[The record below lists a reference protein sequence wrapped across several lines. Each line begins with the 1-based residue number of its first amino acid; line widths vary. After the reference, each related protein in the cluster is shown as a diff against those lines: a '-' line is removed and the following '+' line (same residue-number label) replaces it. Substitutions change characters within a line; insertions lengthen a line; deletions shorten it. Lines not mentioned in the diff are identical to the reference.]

1 MRASSHATSGPCA
14 RRSGDRLSTETRT
27 AALERPEPPPGLSPP
42 PGHPRFPLVDG
53 LRAIAALSVL
63 LFHAAT
69 TSRASEAASGLGP
82 YLARLNVGVAI
93 FFAISG
99 FLLYRPL
106 LAARMGDGP
115 PVRVRDYARRRALR
129 IVPAYWV
136 ALTVLALYP
145 GLPGVFTGDWLVY
158 YGFTQGYSPRT
169 IVNGIGPAWTL
180 GWELAFYALLPG
192 LSAVFARIAR
202 RGGRRASWPL
212 ELVVLGALA
221 AAGVAYE
228 AYATR
233 HPDALSATFAGPFAW
248 FATGMLLALASVL
261 GARAPGRATAA
272 LNRFAWLGWPVALV
286 AYWVICR
293 GLGLQGGFVF
303 LQRQNTAQTVAVVGL
318 SGVLAAG
325 LLLPAIFAGARH
337 GPLGRLLASRPLAWL
352 GLVSYGI
359 YLYHEPLARVLNG
372 GLASGGA
379 PVRRFLLLAAG
390 TAALAIAAGAVSYYV
405 VERPALRLGKRRR
418 GGVRP

>member
-1 MRASSHATSGPCA
+1 
-14 RRSGDRLSTETRT
+14 
-27 AALERPEPPPGLSPP
+27 
-42 PGHPRFPLVDG
+42 
-53 LRAIAALSVL
+53 VL
-63 LFHAAT
+63 LFHAAYY
-69 TSRASEAASGLGP
+69 SRAMESASGLGP

-115 PVRVRDYARRRALR
+115 PVRLRDYARRRGLR

-136 ALTVLALYP
+136 ALTILAVYP
-145 GLPGVFTGDWLVY
+145 GLPGVFSGEGWIY
-158 YGFTQGYSPRT
+158 YGFAQDYSPRT

-180 GWELAFYALLPG
+180 GWELLFYALLPG
-192 LSAVFARIAR
+192 LSTLFARIAR
-202 RGGRRASWPL
+202 WGGRRASWPL
-212 ELVVLGALA
+212 ELTVLGALA
-221 AAGVAYE
+221 AAGVAYG

-233 HPDALSATFAGPFAW
+233 HPEALPATFAGPFAW

-272 LNRFAWLGWPVALV
+272 LARFAWLGWPVALV

-303 LQRQNTAQTVAVVGL
+303 LQRQSTAQTVAVVGL

-372 GLASGGA
+372 GLATGGA